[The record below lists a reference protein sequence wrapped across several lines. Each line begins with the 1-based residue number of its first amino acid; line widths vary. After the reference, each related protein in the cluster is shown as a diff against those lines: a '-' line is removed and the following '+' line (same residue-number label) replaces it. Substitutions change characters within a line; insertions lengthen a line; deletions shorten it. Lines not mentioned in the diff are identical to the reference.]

1 MVIRRALN
9 WTVRTLLAFMLLAV
23 AAWSLSRWLGPT
35 DAQEAAL
42 AMMREPL
49 PPVQRNA
56 FPALWLMPYDIPD
69 AKRDEV
75 FAEDLRRLKA
85 VPFTPSADPVDTVG
99 AADYVSVAAKRYPT
113 PAMSVDDSTLFCRGR
128 EPCLAKVRA
137 DPASYAELV
146 ARHSALLDRVETL
159 SKHDGLRH
167 SFGLRLDMPFP
178 PYQFGNL
185 ARTRH
190 ALWFLQGRRAEAFDG
205 VCRATTTWRRIG
217 ANSDN
222 LISRI
227 MGDAYSGQSYPHLFA
242 EMLAETPRDYAL
254 PPSCAAAFAT
264 PAGAELSI
272 CRAMRG
278 EFAYQDSGMLAIGS
292 GAFGEPTWWPE
303 VMLPLI
309 FDGEM
314 TAADAAESL
323 GHYCSA
329 EFERRM
335 REDVRIPRP
344 ERSLGLTR
352 LQCVSNPLG
361 CMLGET
367 AAPAFEGYAGRLQD
381 SNANLRLIGVLLRL
395 REDTADNRSF
405 AVRLQ
410 SAAGEI
416 GSVSREVSLTS
427 DGRSVRLRNY
437 QKSISEYWEI
447 PLPAYFQDAGA
458 AASR

>member
-1 MVIRRALN
+1 MRWAVGA
-9 WTVRTLLAFMLLAV
+9 LLAFMLLTV
-23 AAWSLSRWLGPT
+23 AAWSLSRFLGPT

-85 VPFTPSADPVDTVG
+85 MPFTPSADPAEKVG
-99 AADYVSVAAKRYPT
+99 AADYISVAAKRYLT
-113 PAMSVDDSTLFCRGR
+113 PAMSVDDSTLFCTGR
-128 EPCLAKVRA
+128 EPCLAKIGA
-137 DPASYAELV
+137 DPATYTALL
-146 ARHSALLDRVETL
+146 ARHAALLDRVETL
-159 SKHDGLRH
+159 WDHDGLRH

-178 PYQFGNL
+178 PYHFGNL

-190 ALWFLQGRRAEAFDG
+190 ALWFVQERRAEAFDG
-205 VCRATTTWRRIG
+205 VCRTITAWRRIG

-222 LISRI
+222 LISRM

-242 EMLAETPRDYAL
+242 EMLAETPRDFAL
-254 PPSCAAAFAT
+254 PPSCADAFAT
-264 PAGAELSI
+264 PTGAELSV
-272 CRAMRG
+272 CQAMRG

-309 FDGEM
+309 FDEEM
-314 TAADAAESL
+314 TAADAAEAL
-323 GHYCSA
+323 GYYCSA
-329 EFERRM
+329 GFERRM

-344 ERSLGLTR
+344 EMSLGLTR
-352 LQCVSNPLG
+352 FQCVSNSLG
-361 CMLGET
+361 CMLAET

-395 REDTADNRSF
+395 REDTADTRSF

-437 QKSISEYWEI
+437 QKSMSEYREI
-447 PLPAYFQDAGA
+447 PLPAYFHKPATT
-458 AASR
+458 SR